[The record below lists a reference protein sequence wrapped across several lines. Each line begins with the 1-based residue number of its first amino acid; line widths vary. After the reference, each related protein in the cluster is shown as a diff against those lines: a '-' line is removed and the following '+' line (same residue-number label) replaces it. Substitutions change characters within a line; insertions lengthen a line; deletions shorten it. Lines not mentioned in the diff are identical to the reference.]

1 MGGLA
6 ERFAVVTVFS
16 SIVVLFAASSSV
28 AALGDCAQPVSAG
41 GQPVATDCLYILRA
55 AVGSETCEPACVCDP
70 AGGGGVAATDA
81 LACLRV
87 ATGLPQALEC
97 NCPATTTT
105 TSTVPTTTLPPT
117 TTTTL
122 TVTTSSTSTTS
133 TTSTSSTSSSTTT
146 STIVTCDSGG
156 VSFEGSCWYI
166 AATNAISCDTVCGTF
181 EKACDEAAT
190 RDVAGSG
197 ASLEACVYL
206 AGELFGTPTITEDS
220 DNTPCGSAD
229 LGVGCIAFEHFALPG
244 DIFAYRIT
252 APVTTC
258 AADGD
263 GGSCLSA
270 GRRICACD

>member
-6 ERFAVVTVFS
+6 KRFAVVAVFS
-16 SIVVLFAASSSV
+16 STALLFAASSSR
-28 AALGDCAQPVSAG
+28 AALGDCSQPISNG
-41 GQPVATDCLYILRA
+41 SEPVATDCLFILRA
-55 AVGSETCEPACVCDP
+55 SVGSETCDPACVCDS
-70 AGGGGVAATDA
+70 AGGGGATATDA

-87 ATGLPQALEC
+87 ATGLPQELEC
-97 NCPATTTT
+97 NCPTTTTT
-105 TSTVPTTTLPPT
+105 TSTVPTTTLPTTTTT

-122 TVTTSSTSTTS
+122 PVTTSSTSTTS
-133 TTSTSSTSSSTTT
+133 TTSTSSSTTT
-146 STIVTCDSGG
+146 STVTACDSGG
-156 VSFEGSCWYI
+156 VSFEGSCWYV
-166 AATNAISCDTVCGTF
+166 AATNAISCDTVCGVF
-181 EKACDEAAT
+181 EKACDETAT

-206 AGELFGTPTITEDS
+206 AGELVGTPTITEDS

-229 LGVGCIAFEHFALPG
+229 LGIGCMTFEHFAFPG

-263 GGSCLSA
+263 GGTCLSA